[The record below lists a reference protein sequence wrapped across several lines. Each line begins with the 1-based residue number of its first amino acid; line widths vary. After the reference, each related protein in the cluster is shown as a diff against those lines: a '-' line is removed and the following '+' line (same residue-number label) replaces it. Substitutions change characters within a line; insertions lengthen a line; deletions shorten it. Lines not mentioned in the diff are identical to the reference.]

1 MQSCQDTMADSD
13 FWRDLREGFVKL
25 QRSGALRQNDS
36 NAYFLATL
44 QTLINRGTSAIA
56 APDTT
61 SLPLFWFW
69 LEELKKA
76 GLVLH
81 APSNVSMTVS
91 DPAWQIEADTL
102 EGICEAS
109 ATFCAQLENRALQQ
123 EFGET
128 HLLTSSDPQAVES
141 DPAKQPVYV
150 QRQIDPRAN
159 SLIRDKFRIALRET
173 RGNIAKRESEIRLE
187 NRRNLNRRSVESKI
201 VRMWTEEIEAHIED
215 CYEIFCHYWDLSGH
229 EQTAAFVRYSLAILQ
244 RKISRLASTAAHE
257 AKTAHRRRGGLGPN
271 TAEDY
276 KKAGDSIKSH
286 WQEKLG
292 IEARELDVAASTRA
306 KKKRASVAASRRKTY
321 SVPAAKGLQAETL
334 QRSPYV
340 SAGESKPLK
349 RRPGRKP
356 RRSNVFVVFAGN
368 LWKNAISQTQGQVSA
383 AQLREIAASLDASEY
398 LPPSDYLEGKVVQQ
412 LKTFNSH
419 NSNSKRGPLKT
430 WAQIVSSDDKD
441 FLRAVR
447 RLLSRCAEQIDDRRL
462 SGN

>member
-1 MQSCQDTMADSD
+1 MANSD
-13 FWRDLREGFVKL
+13 FWRNLGERFVKL
-25 QRSGALRQNDS
+25 QRSGTLRQNDS
-36 NAYFLATL
+36 NAYFHSTL
-44 QTLINRGTSAIA
+44 QTLISQGTSAIA
-56 APDTT
+56 ASDTT
-61 SLPLFWFW
+61 PSHPFWFW
-69 LEELKKA
+69 LGELKNA

-81 APSNVSMTVS
+81 APSNTPITEP

-109 ATFCAQLENRALQQ
+109 ATFCTRLESRALQQ
-123 EFGET
+123 ESREQ
-128 HLLTSSDPQAVES
+128 HLLTSSNPRVVES

-150 QRQIDPRAN
+150 QRQIDPRDN

-173 RGNIAKRESEIRLE
+173 RKNIAKRESEIRFA
-187 NRRNLNRRSVESKI
+187 NRRNLNRTSVESQV

-215 CYEIFCHYWDLSGH
+215 CYEIFCHYWNLLGH
-229 EQTAAFVRYSLAILQ
+229 ERTAAFVRYSLALLQ
-244 RKISRLASTAAHE
+244 SKISRLASTAAHE
-257 AKTAHRRRGGLGPN
+257 AKMAHRRQGGLGPN

-306 KKKRASVAASRRKTY
+306 KKKRASVVASRRKTS

-334 QRSPYV
+334 QGSPDV
-340 SAGESKPLK
+340 SAGESNPLK

-356 RRSNVFVVFAGN
+356 RRSNAFVVFAGN
-368 LWKNAISQTQGQVSA
+368 LWKNAVRQNKGQVSA
-383 AQLREIAASLDASEY
+383 AQLQEIATTLDTAGH
-398 LPPSDYLEGKVVQQ
+398 LPPSAYLEGKIVEE
-412 LKTFNSH
+412 LKTYNSR
-419 NSNSKRGPLKT
+419 NSNSKRGSLKT
-430 WAQIVSSDDKD
+430 WSQIVSCDDKD
-441 FLRAVR
+441 FLRAMR